1 MVWEVIWSEK
11 SVKQLEKIDK
21 KNAQRIYNSVLCCV
35 QDPFRVVIRL
45 TNSPFYRLR
54 VGNYRV
60 ILDLQQSKMIIFVV
74 ETDHRGKIYKKY
86 RLTKT

>member
-1 MVWEVIWSEK
+1 MAWQVIWSEK

-21 KNAQRIYNSVLCCV
+21 KKAQRVYDAVLDCT
-35 QDPFRVVIRL
+35 QDPFNIVLRL

-60 ILDLQQSKMIIFVV
+60 ILDLQQSKMIIFVIEV
-74 ETDHRGKIYKKY
+74 DHRGRVYKK
-86 RLTKT
+86 

>member
-1 MVWEVIWSEK
+1 MRWKVIWSEK
-11 SVKQLEKIDK
+11 SVKQLERIDK
-21 KNAQRIYNSVLCCV
+21 KNAKKIYDAVLVCIE
-35 QDPFRVVIRL
+35 DPFRVVIRL

-74 ETDHRGKIYKKY
+74 ETDHRGKIYKK
-86 RLTKT
+86 